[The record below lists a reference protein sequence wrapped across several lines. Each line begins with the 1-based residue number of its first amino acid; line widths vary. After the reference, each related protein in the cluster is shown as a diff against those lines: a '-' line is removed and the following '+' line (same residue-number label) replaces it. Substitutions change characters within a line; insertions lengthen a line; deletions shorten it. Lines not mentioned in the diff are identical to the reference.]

1 MMPPQATGSFIKKA
15 WSAWKK
21 GDVADAQRLATS
33 LSETADGRHLLLL
46 CAFVKGDYEA
56 ALDHYGAIDQSY
68 PRYAELDEP
77 VVEAYLHLTRY
88 AEAERFARART
99 MKRDVCDTLADR
111 NKQPLKVTLN
121 SLTEIPFSEHPL
133 SEYFPGFETEI
144 EGKKVVAHIDTGGTF
159 LHMGTDRA
167 EKMGIKLTRRSEGY
181 HGTQR
186 VKTYHGIV
194 RSFRLGDALLKNVPI
209 VALPSLVDQQDF
221 IIFGTSILEQFLST
235 LDYPNKR
242 LVLSPRNAPDLKSQH
257 LAMLPEN
264 HVQVPFHMWGDHYM
278 LARGGVGEHRNLN
291 FFIDSGLVSLH
302 PDGKGGMRQ
311 ASFWSSMANY
321 KKWGLNPNDVREGVL
336 ESPVPLSLGP
346 LEQSDLLFLARD
358 KVPYGLFGGIQIHG
372 LLSHAFLKQYTW
384 TLDFERRRYIFGL

>member
-1 MMPPQATGSFIKKA
+1 MMTPQDTKPVLEEA

-33 LSETADGRHLLLL
+33 LLETADGRHLLLL
-46 CAFVKGDYEA
+46 CSFVTGDYEE
-56 ALDHYGAIDQSY
+56 ALGHYGAIDQSY
-68 PRYAELDEP
+68 PRFAELDQP
-77 VVEAYLHLTRY
+77 VIDTYLHLSRY
-88 AEAERFARART
+88 GEAERFARART
-99 MKRDVCDTLADR
+99 MKRDICDTLADCGR
-111 NKQPLKVTLN
+111 QPPKVTLK
-121 SLTEIPFSEHPL
+121 SLTEIPFAEHPL

-159 LHMGTDRA
+159 LHMGTGRA
-167 EKMGIKLTRRSEGY
+167 EKMGIKLTKRGEGH

-186 VKTYHGIV
+186 VDTYHGIV
-194 RSFRLGDALLKNVPI
+194 RSFGLGAVLLENVPI

-221 IIFGTSILEQFLST
+221 IVFGTSILEQFVST

-242 LVLSPRNAPDLKSQH
+242 LVLSPRSDPNLQRKH

-264 HVQVPFHMWGDHYM
+264 RVQIPFYMWGDHYM
-278 LARGGVGEHRNLN
+278 FARGGVGEHRNLN

-302 PDGKGGMRQ
+302 PDGKGAMRQ
-311 ASFWSSMANY
+311 ASFLSSTNNFEE
-321 KKWGLNPNDVREGVL
+321 WGLNPDEVRKGVF
-336 ESPVPLSLGP
+336 ESPFPLSLGP
-346 LEQSDLLFLARD
+346 LEQTDLLFLARD